1 MSDGLTF
8 FDYWRSGA
16 GYRTRIALALK
27 GLAPER
33 VAVNLLAGEQ
43 AGEAHLSRSP
53 QGFVPALKTGE
64 AILTQSPA
72 ILEWLEETYPDP
84 PLLPAD
90 AIGRAKVRAMAAVI
104 CCDIH
109 PLNNLRVLRTLRDA
123 YGQDDEGVIAWAQ
136 RWIAPGF
143 AALERLVAESPG
155 AGAWCWGDGPSLAD
169 CCLVP
174 QIYAAVTRY
183 GVDMTAYPRLARID
197 ATAALHPAFEAAHPM
212 NQSDRA

>member
-1 MSDGLTF
+1 MSEMVF

-27 GLAPER
+27 GVSPER
-33 VAVNLLAGEQ
+33 VAVNLVAGEQ
-43 AGEAHLSRSP
+43 RSEEHQARNP
-53 QGFVPALKTGE
+53 QGFVPALQLADAT
-64 AILTQSPA
+64 LTQSPA
-72 ILEWLEETYPDP
+72 ILEWLEETYPEP
-84 PLLPAD
+84 ALLPSD
-90 AIGRAKVRAMAAVI
+90 PIGRAKVRAMAALI

-109 PLNNLRVLRTLRDA
+109 PLNNLRVLRSLREH
-123 YGQDDEGVIAWAQ
+123 YGQDDDGVIAWAQ

-143 AALERLVAESPG
+143 AALEALVAESPG
-155 AGAWCWGDGPSLAD
+155 KGDWCWGDGPTIAD

-183 GVDMTAYPRLARID
+183 GVDMTVYPRLARID

-212 NQSDRA
+212 NQPDCT